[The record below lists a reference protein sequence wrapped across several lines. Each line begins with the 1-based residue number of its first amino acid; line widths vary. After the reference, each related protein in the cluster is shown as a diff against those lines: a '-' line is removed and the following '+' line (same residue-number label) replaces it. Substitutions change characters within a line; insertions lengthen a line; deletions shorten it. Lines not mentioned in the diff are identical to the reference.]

1 MSEKIEK
8 LVRMANQIADFFAPY
23 SEKEAVAGVGQ
34 HIKAFWTPRMRSD
47 LLAFVDAGGQGLKPP
62 VIAAMAGMRSPAS
75 SPISKVTA
83 GPEKLGQ
90 ATSDAG

>member
-23 SEKEAVAGVGQ
+23 PDAEAVAGVRE
-34 HIKAFWTPRMRSD
+34 HIRSFWTPAMRRE
-47 LLAFVDAGGQGLKPP
+47 LLAYAEKGGKGLKPRVMAALEGFRGGPSP
-62 VIAAMAGMRSPAS
+62 V
-75 SPISKVTA
+75 SKVPA
-83 GPEKLGQ
+83 GPETVGQ

>member
-8 LVRMANQIADFFAPY
+8 LVRMANQIADFFVPY
-23 SEKEAVAGVGQ
+23 PEEEAVAGIQQ
-34 HIKAFWTPRMRSD
+34 HIRSFWTPHMRAE
-47 LLAFVDAGGQGLKPP
+47 LLDFVDSGGQGPKPR
-62 VIAAMAGMRSPAS
+62 VISALTRMRTAP

-83 GPEKLGQ
+83 GPGKLGQ